1 MCYTLKG
8 IIDYLKEYKSYL
20 IADNLHEPFFEFPS
34 SGQECEETSN
44 RSSISFIFVILFENS
59 IATMCWN
66 ARFSPSFKMHFH
78 IFSIPKRQLLSQN
91 LKYLTLELQNVFFFD
106 EYFYVTLCQLK
117 TSDTIR
123 SGSHRCFQT
132 AMTQDE
138 EMRDWDCSNTLFVII
153 MFFQFGFNFLWSYV

>member
-20 IADNLHEPFFEFPS
+20 IADNIHEPFFEFPS

-59 IATMCWN
+59 IKTMCWN
-66 ARFSPSFKMHFH
+66 AGFSPSFKMHFH
-78 IFSIPKRQLLSQN
+78 IFNSKVTIFIAK
-91 LKYLTLELQNVFFFD
+91 LKIFDFRTTERVFFD

-117 TSDTIR
+117 TSDNIC

-138 EMRDWDCSNTLFVII
+138 EMRDWDCSNTLFIFI
-153 MFFQFGFNFLWSYV
+153 TFFQFSFDFL